1 MSFDVQRRPLATTI
15 WPKVSTVSRLTNLP
29 SRIIQPRLQG
39 NGRGRC
45 RLGST
50 PGPPSRL
57 QTMGPGPV
65 RVSQVSA
72 KPASRPAHDPPSLM
86 QPPPPPANGGPV
98 RKERTHHE
106 PQRRGR
112 RGPVC
117 LAAPWKHL
125 RRELETGLLRR
136 QKHQVV
142 RGESES
148 GVKRSNRTRL
158 ARPQAR
164 TPGTGFS
171 PWLQSKLRERGDPG
185 VPRPC
190 GHAPAG

>member
-1 MSFDVQRRPLATTI
+1 MGNVATPDPGDIGKKIWEGCHQKPVGREQECSYVSFDVQRRPLATTI
-15 WPKVSTVSRLTNLP
+15 WPKVSTVPRLTNLP
-29 SRIIQPRLQG
+29 SRIIQPRLQR
-39 NGRGRC
+39 NGRGRR

-57 QTMGPGPV
+57 QTMGPGPA

-112 RGPVC
+112 RGRSAWPLLGNTC
-117 LAAPWKHL
+117 GGSL
-125 RRELETGLLRR
+125 RR
-136 QKHQVV
+136 VC
-142 RGESES
+142 S
-148 GVKRSNRTRL
+148 
-158 ARPQAR
+158 
-164 TPGTGFS
+164 
-171 PWLQSKLRERGDPG
+171 
-185 VPRPC
+185 
-190 GHAPAG
+190 AGKDIKS